1 MEDEKNQDAPDSQ
14 ESPPEA
20 KPLSRLEQLQ
30 AQLKQRQAAERAER
44 AALDEADE
52 IAYLE
57 AQLKYGEHAVAR
69 AKLGRP
75 MPGLPGSIVV
85 RKPDKVAYKRYRD
98 LLFRKE
104 PKKALEFLQ
113 GDCLTYPE
121 PAVFERMA
129 AEAQDLPDVVASIAQ
144 TLAKAGA
151 DEAGKE

>member
-1 MEDEKNQDAPDSQ
+1 MIENEDTNEPGAEAPSAAA
-14 ESPPEA
+14 P
-20 KPLSRLEQLQ
+20 SRLEQLQ
-30 AQLKQRQAAERAER
+30 AQLRQRQASERAER

-52 IAYLE
+52 VAYLE
-57 AQLKYGEHAVAR
+57 AQLKFGEHAVSR

-75 MPGLPGSIVV
+75 TPGLPGSVIV

-113 GDCLTYPE
+113 GDCLVYPD
-121 PAVFERMA
+121 AVTFEKMVA
-129 AEAQDLPDVVASIAQ
+129 DSQDLPDVVASIAQ
-144 TLAKAGA
+144 TLAKGGA